1 MTTGVEPAIDR
12 YAEQH
17 TTAFG
22 PELEA
27 LARDAA
33 ATLGGAAMLSGPV
46 VGRLL
51 ELLVHA
57 TQARLVLEIGTFA
70 GLSAL
75 AMAAGLAPG
84 GRIITCE
91 IDRERAAFARARFE
105 AAGLA
110 DRIELRLGPAIE
122 TIESLDGPVRPRVH
136 RRRQGRLPRYYE
148 AVLPKLSAHGLIVV
162 DNTLRSGTILA
173 ARNADGGARSMASFN
188 EHVARDPRA
197 VCVMLTVRDGL
208 TLIRRA
214 GLSDVRRARREA
226 PGNARRACAATA
238 CSARRTSR
246 ARCARSAWR
255 CSKPT

>member
-1 MTTGVEPAIDR
+1 VTTGVEPAIDR

-17 TTAFG
+17 TTAFA
-22 PELEA
+22 PELAA

-33 ATLGGAAMLSGPV
+33 TLGSVWMLSGPV

-57 TQARLVLEIGTFA
+57 TRARLVLEIGTFA

-75 AMAAGLAPG
+75 AMAGGLAPG

-91 IDRERAAFARARFE
+91 IDRERGEFARARFE

-110 DRIELRLGPAIE
+110 DRIELRIGPAIE
-122 TIESLDGPVRPRVH
+122 TIESLDGPFDLVFIDADKT
-136 RRRQGRLPRYYE
+136 GYLAYYE

-162 DNTLRSGTILA
+162 DNTLRSGTILEP
-173 ARNADGGARSMASFN
+173 ARDDDAGTHSMARFN

-214 GLSDVRRARREA
+214 A
-226 PGNARRACAATA
+226 
-238 CSARRTSR
+238 
-246 ARCARSAWR
+246 
-255 CSKPT
+255 

>member
-17 TTAFG
+17 TTAFA
-22 PELEA
+22 PELAA

-33 ATLGGAAMLSGPV
+33 TLGSVWMLSGPV

-57 TQARLVLEIGTFA
+57 TRARLVLEIGTFA

-75 AMAAGLAPG
+75 AMAGGLAPG
-84 GRIITCE
+84 GRIVTCE
-91 IDRERAAFARARFE
+91 IDRERGEFARARFE

-110 DRIELRLGPAIE
+110 DRIELRIGPAIE
-122 TIESLDGPVRPRVH
+122 TIESLDGPFDLVFIDADKT
-136 RRRQGRLPRYYE
+136 GYLAYYE

-162 DNTLRSGTILA
+162 DNTLRSGTILEP
-173 ARNADGGARSMASFN
+173 ARDDDAGTHSMARFN

-214 GLSDVRRARREA
+214 A
-226 PGNARRACAATA
+226 
-238 CSARRTSR
+238 
-246 ARCARSAWR
+246 
-255 CSKPT
+255 

>member
-1 MTTGVEPAIDR
+1 VTTGVEPAIER

-22 PELEA
+22 PQLTA

-33 ATLGGAAMLSGPV
+33 TVGSVWMLSGPV

-57 TQARLVLEIGTFA
+57 TRARLVLEIGTFA

-75 AMAAGLAPG
+75 AMAGGLAPD

-91 IDRERAAFARARFE
+91 IDRERAEFARARFE
-105 AAGLA
+105 SAGLA
-110 DRIELRLGPAIE
+110 DRIELRVGPAIE
-122 TIESLDGPVRPRVH
+122 TLESLDGPFDLVFIDADKT
-136 RRRQGRLPRYYE
+136 GYLAYYE

-162 DNTLRSGTILA
+162 DNTLRSGTILEA
-173 ARNADGGARSMASFN
+173 ARDGDAGTHSMARFN
-188 EHVARDPRA
+188 EHVARDPRS

-214 GLSDVRRARREA
+214 A
-226 PGNARRACAATA
+226 
-238 CSARRTSR
+238 
-246 ARCARSAWR
+246 
-255 CSKPT
+255 

>member
-17 TTAFG
+17 TTAFA
-22 PELEA
+22 PELAA

-33 ATLGGAAMLSGPV
+33 TLGSVWMLSGPV

-57 TQARLVLEIGTFA
+57 TRARLVLEIGTFP

-75 AMAAGLAPG
+75 AMAGGLAPG

-91 IDRERAAFARARFE
+91 IDRERGEFARARFE

-110 DRIELRLGPAIE
+110 DRIELRVGPAIE
-122 TIESLDGPVRPRVH
+122 TIESLDGPFDLVFIDADKT
-136 RRRQGRLPRYYE
+136 GYLAYYE

-162 DNTLRSGTILA
+162 DNTLRSGTILEP
-173 ARNADGGARSMASFN
+173 ARDDDAGTHSMARFN

-214 GLSDVRRARREA
+214 A
-226 PGNARRACAATA
+226 
-238 CSARRTSR
+238 
-246 ARCARSAWR
+246 
-255 CSKPT
+255 

>member
-1 MTTGVEPAIDR
+1 MTTGIEPAIDR

-22 PELEA
+22 PELTT
-27 LARDAA
+27 LARDAVSS
-33 ATLGGAAMLSGPV
+33 LGSASMLSGPV

-57 TQARLVLEIGTFA
+57 TRARLVLEIGTFA

-75 AMAAGLAPG
+75 AMAAGLAPD

-91 IDRERAAFARARFE
+91 IDRERSEFARARFE
-105 AAGLA
+105 SAGLA
-110 DRIELRLGPAIE
+110 DRIELRVGPALE
-122 TIESLDGPVRPRVH
+122 TIESLDGPFDLVFIDADKT
-136 RRRQGRLPRYYE
+136 GYLAYYE

-162 DNTLRSGTILA
+162 DNTLRSGTILEA
-173 ARNADGGARSMASFN
+173 AGDVDAGTHSMARFN
-188 EHVARDPRA
+188 DHVARDVRA

-214 GLSDVRRARREA
+214 A
-226 PGNARRACAATA
+226 
-238 CSARRTSR
+238 
-246 ARCARSAWR
+246 
-255 CSKPT
+255 

>member
-1 MTTGVEPAIDR
+1 MSTGIEPAIDR

-22 PELEA
+22 PELTA
-27 LARDAA
+27 LARDAVS
-33 ATLGGAAMLSGPV
+33 TLGSASMLSGPV

-57 TQARLVLEIGTFA
+57 TRARLVLEIGTFA

-75 AMAAGLAPG
+75 AMAAGLAPD

-91 IDRERAAFARARFE
+91 IDRERSQFARARFE
-105 AAGLA
+105 SAGLA
-110 DRIELRLGPAIE
+110 ERIELRVGPALE
-122 TIESLDGPVRPRVH
+122 TIESLDGPFDLVFIDADKT
-136 RRRQGRLPRYYE
+136 GYLAYYE

-162 DNTLRSGTILA
+162 DNTLRSGTILDRA
-173 ARNADGGARSMASFN
+173 GDADAGTHSMAQFN
-188 EHVARDPRA
+188 DHVARDARA

-214 GLSDVRRARREA
+214 A
-226 PGNARRACAATA
+226 
-238 CSARRTSR
+238 
-246 ARCARSAWR
+246 
-255 CSKPT
+255 

>member
-1 MTTGVEPAIDR
+1 MSTGIEPAIDR

-22 PELEA
+22 PELTA
-27 LARDAA
+27 LARDAVS
-33 ATLGGAAMLSGPV
+33 TLGSASMLSGPV

-57 TQARLVLEIGTFA
+57 TRARLVLEIGTFA

-75 AMAAGLAPG
+75 AMAGGLAPD

-105 AAGLA
+105 AAGLG

-122 TIESLDGPVRPRVH
+122 TIESLDGPFDLVFIDADKAGYRS
-136 RRRQGRLPRYYE
+136 YYE
-148 AVLPKLSAHGLIVV
+148 AVLPKLSPHGLIVV

-214 GLSDVRRARREA
+214 G
-226 PGNARRACAATA
+226 
-238 CSARRTSR
+238 
-246 ARCARSAWR
+246 
-255 CSKPT
+255 

>member
-1 MTTGVEPAIDR
+1 VTTGVEPAIDR
-12 YAEQH
+12 YAEEH

-22 PELEA
+22 PALEA
-27 LARDAA
+27 LARDAVD
-33 ATLGGAAMLSGPV
+33 TLGSPYMLSGPV

-57 TQARLVLEIGTFA
+57 TRARLVLEIGTFA

-75 AMAAGLAPG
+75 AMASGLAPG
-84 GRIITCE
+84 GRVITCE
-91 IDRERAAFARARFE
+91 IDRKRAEFARSRFE

-122 TIESLDGPVRPRVH
+122 TIESLEGPFDLVFIDADKT
-136 RRRQGRLPRYYE
+136 GYLAYYE

-173 ARNADGGARSMASFN
+173 PARSADAGANSMTQFN
-188 EHVARDPRA
+188 DHVAADPRA

-214 GLSDVRRARREA
+214 A
-226 PGNARRACAATA
+226 
-238 CSARRTSR
+238 
-246 ARCARSAWR
+246 
-255 CSKPT
+255 

>member
-1 MTTGVEPAIDR
+1 VTTGVEPAIDR

-17 TTAFG
+17 TTAFA
-22 PELEA
+22 PELAA

-33 ATLGGAAMLSGPV
+33 TLGSVWMLSGPV

-57 TQARLVLEIGTFA
+57 TRARLVLEIGTFA

-75 AMAAGLAPG
+75 AMAGGLAPG

-91 IDRERAAFARARFE
+91 IDRERGEFARARFE

-110 DRIELRLGPAIE
+110 DRIELRVGPAIE
-122 TIESLDGPVRPRVH
+122 TIESLDGPFDLVFIDADKT
-136 RRRQGRLPRYYE
+136 GYLAYYE

-162 DNTLRSGTILA
+162 DNTLRSGTILEP
-173 ARNADGGARSMASFN
+173 ARDDDAGTHSMARFN

-214 GLSDVRRARREA
+214 A
-226 PGNARRACAATA
+226 
-238 CSARRTSR
+238 
-246 ARCARSAWR
+246 
-255 CSKPT
+255 

>member
-1 MTTGVEPAIDR
+1 VTTGVEPAIDR

-17 TTAFG
+17 TTAFA
-22 PELEA
+22 PELAA

-33 ATLGGAAMLSGPV
+33 TLGSVWMLSGPV

-57 TQARLVLEIGTFA
+57 TRARLVLEIGTFA

-75 AMAAGLAPG
+75 AMAGGLAPG
-84 GRIITCE
+84 GRIVTCE
-91 IDRERAAFARARFE
+91 IDRERGEFARARFA

-110 DRIELRLGPAIE
+110 DRIELRIGPAIE
-122 TIESLDGPVRPRVH
+122 TIESLDGPFDLVFIDADKT
-136 RRRQGRLPRYYE
+136 GYLAYYE

-162 DNTLRSGTILA
+162 DNTLRSGTILEP
-173 ARNADGGARSMASFN
+173 ARDDDAGTHSMARFN

-214 GLSDVRRARREA
+214 A
-226 PGNARRACAATA
+226 
-238 CSARRTSR
+238 
-246 ARCARSAWR
+246 
-255 CSKPT
+255 

>member
-1 MTTGVEPAIDR
+1 VSIGVEPALDR

-22 PELEA
+22 PELTA

-33 ATLGGAAMLSGPV
+33 TVGSVWMLSGPV

-57 TQARLVLEIGTFA
+57 TRARLVLEIGTFA

-75 AMAAGLAPG
+75 AMAGGLAPD

-91 IDRERAAFARARFE
+91 IDRERAEFARERFQ
-105 AAGLA
+105 AAGLSE
-110 DRIELRLGPAIE
+110 RIELRVGPAIE
-122 TIESLDGPVRPRVH
+122 TIATLDGPFDLVFIDADKT
-136 RRRQGRLPRYYE
+136 GYLAYYE
-148 AVLPKLSAHGLIVV
+148 AVLPKLSPHGLIVV
-162 DNTLRSGTILA
+162 DNTLRSGTILEPE
-173 ARNADGGARSMASFN
+173 RGGDAGTQSMAHFN

-197 VCVMLTVRDGL
+197 VSVMLTVRDGL

-214 GLSDVRRARREA
+214 A
-226 PGNARRACAATA
+226 
-238 CSARRTSR
+238 
-246 ARCARSAWR
+246 
-255 CSKPT
+255 

>member
-1 MTTGVEPAIDR
+1 VSTGIEPAIDR

-22 PELEA
+22 PELTA
-27 LARDAA
+27 LARDAVS
-33 ATLGGAAMLSGPV
+33 TLGSASMLSGPV

-57 TQARLVLEIGTFA
+57 TRARLVLEIGTFA

-75 AMAAGLAPG
+75 AMAAGLAPD

-91 IDRERAAFARARFE
+91 IDRERSRFARARFE
-105 AAGLA
+105 SAGLA
-110 DRIELRLGPAIE
+110 ERIELRVGPALE
-122 TIESLDGPVRPRVH
+122 TIESLDGPFDLVFIDADKT
-136 RRRQGRLPRYYE
+136 GYLAYYE

-162 DNTLRSGTILA
+162 DNTLRSGTILDGA
-173 ARNADGGARSMASFN
+173 GDADAGTHSMAHFN
-188 EHVARDPRA
+188 DHVARDARA

-214 GLSDVRRARREA
+214 A
-226 PGNARRACAATA
+226 
-238 CSARRTSR
+238 
-246 ARCARSAWR
+246 
-255 CSKPT
+255 

>member
-1 MTTGVEPAIDR
+1 VTTGVEPAIDR

-17 TTAFG
+17 TTAFA
-22 PELEA
+22 PELAA

-33 ATLGGAAMLSGPV
+33 TLGSVWMLSGPV

-57 TQARLVLEIGTFA
+57 TRARLVLEIGTFA

-75 AMAAGLAPG
+75 AMAGGLAPG

-91 IDRERAAFARARFE
+91 IDRERGEFARARFE

-110 DRIELRLGPAIE
+110 DRIELRVGPAIE
-122 TIESLDGPVRPRVH
+122 TIESLDGPFDLVFIDADKT
-136 RRRQGRLPRYYE
+136 GYLAYYE

-162 DNTLRSGTILA
+162 DNTLRSGTILEP
-173 ARNADGGARSMASFN
+173 ARDGDAGTHSMARFN

-214 GLSDVRRARREA
+214 A
-226 PGNARRACAATA
+226 
-238 CSARRTSR
+238 
-246 ARCARSAWR
+246 
-255 CSKPT
+255 

>member
-1 MTTGVEPAIDR
+1 VSAGVEPAIDR
-12 YAEQH
+12 YAEEH
-17 TTAFG
+17 TTALG
-22 PELEA
+22 PALEA
-27 LARDAA
+27 LARDAVD
-33 ATLGGAAMLSGPV
+33 TLGSPSMLSGPV

-57 TQARLVLEIGTFA
+57 TRARLVLEIGTFA

-75 AMAAGLAPG
+75 AMASGLAPG
-84 GRIITCE
+84 GRVITCE
-91 IDRERAAFARARFE
+91 IDPTRAEFARARFV

-122 TIESLDGPVRPRVH
+122 TIDSLAGPFDLVFIDADKT
-136 RRRQGRLPRYYE
+136 GYSAYYE

-173 ARNADGGARSMASFN
+173 SASDRDAGAHSMTQFN
-188 EHVARDPRA
+188 DHVAADPRA

-214 GLSDVRRARREA
+214 G
-226 PGNARRACAATA
+226 
-238 CSARRTSR
+238 
-246 ARCARSAWR
+246 
-255 CSKPT
+255 

>member
-1 MTTGVEPAIDR
+1 VSTGVEPALDR

-22 PELEA
+22 PELKE
-27 LARDAA
+27 LAREA
-33 ATLGGAAMLSGPV
+33 ATLGSVWMLSGPV

-57 TQARLVLEIGTFA
+57 TRARLVLEIGTFA

-75 AMAAGLAPG
+75 AMAGGLAPD

-91 IDRERAAFARARFE
+91 IDRERAEFARARF
-105 AAGLA
+105 ASAGLA
-110 DRIELRLGPAIE
+110 ERIELRVGPAIE
-122 TIESLDGPVRPRVH
+122 TIESLDGPFDLVFIDADKA
-136 RRRQGRLPRYYE
+136 GYLAYYE
-148 AVLPKLSAHGLIVV
+148 AVLPKLAAHGLIVV

-173 ARNADGGARSMASFN
+173 SAGDADAATGSMARFN
-188 EHVARDPRA
+188 DHVARDPRA

-214 GLSDVRRARREA
+214 G
-226 PGNARRACAATA
+226 
-238 CSARRTSR
+238 
-246 ARCARSAWR
+246 
-255 CSKPT
+255 

>member
-1 MTTGVEPAIDR
+1 VTTGVEPAIDR

-22 PELEA
+22 PQLEA

-33 ATLGGAAMLSGPV
+33 DTLGSGAMLSGPV

-57 TQARLVLEIGTFA
+57 TRARLVLEIGTFA

-91 IDRERAAFARARFE
+91 IDRARGAFARARFE

-110 DRIELRLGPAIE
+110 ERIELRLGPAIE
-122 TIESLDGPVRPRVH
+122 TIESLDGPFDLVFIDADKS
-136 RRRQGRLPRYYE
+136 GYLDYYE

-162 DNTLRSGTILA
+162 DNTLRAGTILDS
-173 ARNADGGARSMASFN
+173 ARNADVAADSMASFN
-188 EHVARDPRA
+188 EHVVRDPRA

-214 GLSDVRRARREA
+214 A
-226 PGNARRACAATA
+226 
-238 CSARRTSR
+238 
-246 ARCARSAWR
+246 
-255 CSKPT
+255 

>member
-1 MTTGVEPAIDR
+1 VTAGVEPAIDR
-12 YAEQH
+12 YAEEH
-17 TTAFG
+17 TTALG
-22 PELEA
+22 PALEA

-33 ATLGGAAMLSGPV
+33 DTLGSPAMLSGPV

-75 AMAAGLAPG
+75 AMASGLAPG
-84 GRIITCE
+84 GRVITCE
-91 IDRERAAFARARFE
+91 IDPTRAAFARARF
-105 AAGLA
+105 ATAGLA

-122 TIESLDGPVRPRVH
+122 TIDSLEGPFDLVFIDADKTAY
-136 RRRQGRLPRYYE
+136 LAYYE

-173 ARNADGGARSMASFN
+173 SASDRDAGAHSMTQFN
-188 EHVARDPRA
+188 DHVAADPRA

-214 GLSDVRRARREA
+214 G
-226 PGNARRACAATA
+226 
-238 CSARRTSR
+238 
-246 ARCARSAWR
+246 
-255 CSKPT
+255 

>member
-1 MTTGVEPAIDR
+1 VTTGVEPAIDR

-17 TTAFG
+17 TTAFA
-22 PELEA
+22 PELAA

-33 ATLGGAAMLSGPV
+33 TLGSVWMLSGPV

-57 TQARLVLEIGTFA
+57 TRARLVLEIGTFA

-75 AMAAGLAPG
+75 AMAGGLAPG
-84 GRIITCE
+84 GRIVTCE
-91 IDRERAAFARARFE
+91 IDRERGEFARARFE

-110 DRIELRLGPAIE
+110 DRIELRIGPAIE
-122 TIESLDGPVRPRVH
+122 TIESLDGPFDLVFIDADKT
-136 RRRQGRLPRYYE
+136 GYLAYYE

-162 DNTLRSGTILA
+162 DNTLRSGTILEP
-173 ARNADGGARSMASFN
+173 ARDDDAGTHSMARFN

-214 GLSDVRRARREA
+214 A
-226 PGNARRACAATA
+226 
-238 CSARRTSR
+238 
-246 ARCARSAWR
+246 
-255 CSKPT
+255 

>member
-1 MTTGVEPAIDR
+1 VTTGVEPAIDR

-17 TTAFG
+17 TTAFA
-22 PELEA
+22 PELAA

-33 ATLGGAAMLSGPV
+33 TLGSVWMLSGPV

-57 TQARLVLEIGTFA
+57 TRARLVLEIGTFA

-75 AMAAGLAPG
+75 AMAGGLAPG

-91 IDRERAAFARARFE
+91 IDRERGEFARARFE

-122 TIESLDGPVRPRVH
+122 TIESLDGPFDLVFIDADKA
-136 RRRQGRLPRYYE
+136 GYLAYYE

-162 DNTLRSGTILA
+162 DNTLRSGTILEP
-173 ARNADGGARSMASFN
+173 ARDEHAGTHSMARFN

-214 GLSDVRRARREA
+214 A
-226 PGNARRACAATA
+226 
-238 CSARRTSR
+238 
-246 ARCARSAWR
+246 
-255 CSKPT
+255 

>member
-1 MTTGVEPAIDR
+1 
-12 YAEQH
+12 
-17 TTAFG
+17 
-22 PELEA
+22 
-27 LARDAA
+27 
-33 ATLGGAAMLSGPV
+33 MLSGPV

-51 ELLVHA
+51 ELLVNA
-57 TQARLVLEIGTFA
+57 TRARLVLEIGTFA

-84 GRIITCE
+84 GQIITCE

-122 TIESLDGPVRPRVH
+122 TIASLDGPFDLVFIDADKAGYRS
-136 RRRQGRLPRYYE
+136 YYE
-148 AVLPKLSAHGLIVV
+148 AVLPKLSAHGLILV

-173 ARNADGGARSMASFN
+173 AARNADGGAHSMASFN
-188 EHVARDPRA
+188 EHVASDPRA

-214 GLSDVRRARREA
+214 G
-226 PGNARRACAATA
+226 
-238 CSARRTSR
+238 
-246 ARCARSAWR
+246 
-255 CSKPT
+255 

>member
-1 MTTGVEPAIDR
+1 VSTGIEPAIDR

-22 PELEA
+22 PELTA
-27 LARDAA
+27 LARDAVT
-33 ATLGGAAMLSGPV
+33 TLGSASMLSGPV

-57 TQARLVLEIGTFA
+57 TRARLVLEIGTFA

-75 AMAAGLAPG
+75 AMAAGLEPD

-91 IDRERAAFARARFE
+91 IDRERSQFARARFE
-105 AAGLA
+105 SAGLA
-110 DRIELRLGPAIE
+110 ERIELRVGPALE
-122 TIESLDGPVRPRVH
+122 TIESLDGPFDLVFIDADKT
-136 RRRQGRLPRYYE
+136 GYLAYYE

-162 DNTLRSGTILA
+162 DNTLRSGTILE
-173 ARNADGGARSMASFN
+173 GARDADAGTHSMAHFN
-188 EHVARDPRA
+188 DHVARDARA

-214 GLSDVRRARREA
+214 A
-226 PGNARRACAATA
+226 
-238 CSARRTSR
+238 
-246 ARCARSAWR
+246 
-255 CSKPT
+255 

>member
-1 MTTGVEPAIDR
+1 VTTGVEPAIDR
-12 YAEQH
+12 YAEEH
-17 TTAFG
+17 TTAFS
-22 PELEA
+22 PALEA
-27 LARDAA
+27 LAGDAVDRF
-33 ATLGGAAMLSGPV
+33 GYPSMLSGPV

-57 TQARLVLEIGTFA
+57 TRARLVLEIGTFA

-75 AMAAGLAPG
+75 AMASGLAPG
-84 GRIITCE
+84 GRVITCE
-91 IDRERAAFARARFE
+91 IDRERAEFARSRFE

-122 TIESLDGPVRPRVH
+122 TIESLDGPFDLVFIDADKT
-136 RRRQGRLPRYYE
+136 GYLAYYE

-173 ARNADGGARSMASFN
+173 PARSGDAGAHSMTHFN
-188 EHVARDPRA
+188 DHVAADPRA

-214 GLSDVRRARREA
+214 A
-226 PGNARRACAATA
+226 
-238 CSARRTSR
+238 
-246 ARCARSAWR
+246 
-255 CSKPT
+255 

>member
-1 MTTGVEPAIDR
+1 MSIGVEPALDR

-22 PELEA
+22 PELTA

-33 ATLGGAAMLSGPV
+33 TVGSVWMLSGPV

-57 TQARLVLEIGTFA
+57 TRARLVLEIGTFA

-75 AMAAGLAPG
+75 AMAGGLAPG

-91 IDRERAAFARARFE
+91 IDRERAEFARERFE

-110 DRIELRLGPAIE
+110 DRIELRVGPAIE
-122 TIESLDGPVRPRVH
+122 TIATLDGPFDLVFIDADKT
-136 RRRQGRLPRYYE
+136 GYLAYYE

-162 DNTLRSGTILA
+162 DNTLRSGTILEPG
-173 ARNADGGARSMASFN
+173 RGGDAGTHSMARFN

-214 GLSDVRRARREA
+214 A
-226 PGNARRACAATA
+226 
-238 CSARRTSR
+238 
-246 ARCARSAWR
+246 
-255 CSKPT
+255 